1 MIKQL
6 ILMSMALLMVTAMV
20 STNAM
25 QEIQAKTSHSSNFN
39 ENKIVN
45 QNSTSVSSDNC
56 GKDHECKM
64 TIDKMMD
71 SLFGSDSNINS
82 QNKEGDENSL
92 NGQNKEGDENSLSG
106 QNKEG
111 NNKRIFESSFLP
123 L

>member
-1 MIKQL
+1 
-6 ILMSMALLMVTAMV
+6 MALLMVTAMV

-82 QNKEGDENSL
+82 QNKEGDENNLS
-92 NGQNKEGDENSLSG
+92 GQNKEGDENSLSG